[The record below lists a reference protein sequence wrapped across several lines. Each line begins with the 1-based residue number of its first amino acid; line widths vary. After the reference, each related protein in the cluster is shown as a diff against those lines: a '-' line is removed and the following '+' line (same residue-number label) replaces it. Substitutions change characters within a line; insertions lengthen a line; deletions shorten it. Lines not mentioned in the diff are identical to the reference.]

1 MSDLISRK
9 KVIDILEKEKS
20 LRCSYDA
27 DIAIFS
33 IEKGI
38 RELPTAYDVDKVVA
52 ELEIN
57 SFITVKNEEVQTKRK
72 DIQSYISVE
81 KEVVL
86 LKDAIEIVKQGSVSD
101 DVCEWKEII
110 GFDDVYIKNPHTNV
124 LYINETKRKNIYCNT
139 CGKKI
144 KVVE

>member
-9 KVIDILEKEKS
+9 KVIDILEREKN
-20 LRCSYDA
+20 LRCGYDA

-86 LKDAIEIVKQGSVSD
+86 LKDAIEIVKQGGVAD
-101 DVCEWKEII
+101 D
-110 GFDDVYIKNPHTNV
+110 
-124 LYINETKRKNIYCNT
+124 
-139 CGKKI
+139 
-144 KVVE
+144 